1 MTVQTTSSRV
11 MPTVR
16 GFDLLGGGIKSVQS
30 GTVVFSGSSETS
42 KNISI
47 SSVKYSKSIVLL
59 SVESST
65 YNPNLVT
72 FTGHLTSS
80 TNLRIQRTTGY
91 SGLSVEVTWTV
102 IEFDSAYIVQT
113 GEATIGSYEGVSVTV
128 DISEVDLSKAFLIA
142 SNNLRTT
149 SDSGPWFFY
158 GKFNSS
164 TQIYLQYGNQSVQ
177 SGTAGTKY
185 LRWYVV
191 QIP

>member
-1 MTVQTTSSRV
+1 MGEAIITR
-11 MPTVR
+11 R
-16 GFDLLGGGIKSVQS
+16 GGGGGGVKRVQS
-30 GTVVFSGSSETS
+30 GTVVFSGSSDTS

-47 SSVKYSKSIVLL
+47 SSVNYSKSIVLL

-91 SGLSVEVTWTV
+91 SDLSVEVTWTV

-113 GEATIGSYEGVSVTV
+113 GETTIGSYEGTSKTV
-128 DISEVDLSKAFLIA
+128 NISQVNLNKAFLITGK
-142 SNNLRTT
+142 NLRVTQ
-149 SDSGPWFFY
+149 DSGPRFFY

-164 TQIYLQYGNQSVQ
+164 TQIYLQYGNQ
-177 SGTAGTKY
+177 AGTKY

-191 QIP
+191 QAP

>member
-1 MTVQTTSSRV
+1 MTVQTTSSRA

-30 GTVVFSGSSETS
+30 GTVVFSGNSETS

-47 SSVKYSKSIVLL
+47 SSVNYSKSIVLL

-65 YNPNLVT
+65 LNPNLVT
-72 FTGHLTSS
+72 FTGHLTSN

-91 SGLSVEVTWTV
+91 SESVEVTWTV

-113 GEATIGSYEGVSVTV
+113 GEATIGSYVGVSVTV
-128 DISEVDLSKAFLIA
+128 NISQVNLSKAFLIA
-142 SNNLRTT
+142 GKNLRVTQ
-149 SDSGPWFFY
+149 DSGPRFFY

-164 TQIYLQYGNQSVQ
+164 TQIYLQYGNQ
-177 SGTAGTKY
+177 AGTKY